1 MMKNALR
8 VFGLAAC
15 ISLLS
20 ACSNSNDSLRPEQPP
35 NIIFFILDDVGIDQ
49 MRAFGYGENR
59 DILRLF

>member
-35 NIIFFILDDVGIDQ
+35 NIIFFILDLSLIHISEPT
-49 MRAFGYGENR
+49 RPY
-59 DILRLF
+59 